1 MLFYVILC
9 YPMLSI
15 VIHRHQYPRP
25 LTKGSGQLVLRQYPM
40 FPIIKMF
47 TVFTKWNCQVKWKS
61 MVIIGEAA
69 KIKHED
75 KFREKATA
83 AAAAWLYQVR
93 KVCGLMHVWIC

>member
-83 AAAAWLYQVR
+83 ATAACLYQVR
-93 KVCGLMHVWIC
+93 NVV

>member
-61 MVIIGEAA
+61 MMIKGEAA